1 MNPEVIKRFRF
12 YIGSMLG
19 VKELKIKDK
28 KFITQKKKTR
38 NFTNHV
44 SPKFYIYSRSMTI
57 ICVILRRVIRDIS
70 DKYQGTVHHAYILF
84 QFFFQKF

>member
-28 KFITQKKKTR
+28 KFITQKKKDK
-38 NFTNHV
+38 
-44 SPKFYIYSRSMTI
+44 KFY
-57 ICVILRRVIRDIS
+57 
-70 DKYQGTVHHAYILF
+70 
-84 QFFFQKF
+84 